1 MFFVFLGVLFEIR
14 SSNASDELP
23 MMNAFRYGFV
33 THFFLL
39 SFPLLPETFY
49 Y

>member
-23 MMNAFRYGFV
+23 MMSAFRYGFV